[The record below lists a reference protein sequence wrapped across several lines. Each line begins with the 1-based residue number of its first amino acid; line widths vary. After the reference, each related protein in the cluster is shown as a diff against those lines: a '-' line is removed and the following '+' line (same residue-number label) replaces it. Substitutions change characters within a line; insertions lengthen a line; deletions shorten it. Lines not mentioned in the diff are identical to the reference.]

1 MDLNIILDNISLQQ
15 SKPRLKEKP
24 LSESEIIRAYSIIT
38 EERYNLIAEDSRMK
52 INELLSYG
60 EETDDDIKEAEKY
73 DPNPKRK
80 MKTALGRAWTIIK
93 KLIKALID
101 ILKSLIHKVLSV
113 FKKKKKD
120 IEDAVEVEI
129 QTYDNHDDKLLLEAY
144 NNSYNNTKSAEIRK
158 NEAKKIV
165 ETYSDYINY
174 LQISTTKKV
183 ISFADLNMLKQIKQN
198 LQEHVAANKL
208 LFNVPTTYTCHNE
221 FHINWQYKNIDCKSL
236 LDRVMFDH
244 VNKKII
250 LIDLKTTSDIY
261 NFKHSVE
268 EFDYYRQ
275 IAFYLCAITWYML
288 NELNLNVD
296 DYDLEA
302 YIIAIQTN
310 GKYEVRVFNMFNEE
324 ELLNRK
330 NIIAKTLTEIS
341 YHINSGNWEHTRK
354 YYENDGIEELRT

>member
-1 MDLNIILDNISLQQ
+1 MNIEIPYYEDNTRISNSAIGWFLKKGPRYLRNMLDGKEEGMSAKFLEKGTMIHEYILQPEEFWKDYEILDFEVPKVKQQ
-15 SKPRLKEKP
+15 RDLCEYYSSHKLTDP
-24 LSESEIIRAYSIIT
+24 LA
-38 EERYNLIAEDSRMK
+38 D
-52 INELLSYG
+52 
-60 EETDDDIKEAEKY
+60 
-73 DPNPKRK
+73 
-80 MKTALGRAWTIIK
+80 
-93 KLIKALID
+93 
-101 ILKSLIHKVLSV
+101 
-113 FKKKKKD
+113 
-120 IEDAVEVEI
+120 
-129 QTYDNHDDKLLLEAY
+129 DDKLLLEAY

-310 GKYEVRVFNMFNEE
+310 DKYEVRVFNMFNEE
-324 ELLNRK
+324 ELLKRK
-330 NIIAKTLTEIS
+330 DIISEALTEIS
-341 YHINSGNWEHTRK
+341 YHISSNNWEHTRK
-354 YYENDGIEELRT
+354 YYENDGIEELTG

>member
-1 MDLNIILDNISLQQ
+1 MNIEIPYYEDNTRISNSAIGWFLKKGPRYLRDMLDGKEEGMSAKFLEKGTMIHEYILQPEEFWKDYEILDFEVPKVKQQ
-15 SKPRLKEKP
+15 RDLCEYYSSHKLTDP
-24 LSESEIIRAYSIIT
+24 LA
-38 EERYNLIAEDSRMK
+38 D
-52 INELLSYG
+52 
-60 EETDDDIKEAEKY
+60 
-73 DPNPKRK
+73 
-80 MKTALGRAWTIIK
+80 
-93 KLIKALID
+93 
-101 ILKSLIHKVLSV
+101 
-113 FKKKKKD
+113 
-120 IEDAVEVEI
+120 
-129 QTYDNHDDKLLLEAY
+129 DDKLLLEAY

>member
-1 MDLNIILDNISLQQ
+1 MMNIEIPYYEDNTRISNSAIGWFLKKGPRYLRDMLDGKEEGMSAKFLEKGTMIHEYILQPEEFWKDYEILDFEVPKVKQQ
-15 SKPRLKEKP
+15 RDLCEYYSSHKLTDP
-24 LSESEIIRAYSIIT
+24 LA
-38 EERYNLIAEDSRMK
+38 D
-52 INELLSYG
+52 
-60 EETDDDIKEAEKY
+60 
-73 DPNPKRK
+73 
-80 MKTALGRAWTIIK
+80 
-93 KLIKALID
+93 
-101 ILKSLIHKVLSV
+101 
-113 FKKKKKD
+113 
-120 IEDAVEVEI
+120 
-129 QTYDNHDDKLLLEAY
+129 DDKLLLEAY

-324 ELLNRK
+324 ELLKRK
-330 NIIAKTLTEIS
+330 DIISEALTEIS
-341 YHINSGNWEHTRK
+341 YHNSSSNWEHTRK
-354 YYENDGIEELRT
+354 YYENDGIEELTG

>member
-1 MDLNIILDNISLQQ
+1 
-15 SKPRLKEKP
+15 
-24 LSESEIIRAYSIIT
+24 
-38 EERYNLIAEDSRMK
+38 
-52 INELLSYG
+52 
-60 EETDDDIKEAEKY
+60 
-73 DPNPKRK
+73 
-80 MKTALGRAWTIIK
+80 
-93 KLIKALID
+93 
-101 ILKSLIHKVLSV
+101 
-113 FKKKKKD
+113 
-120 IEDAVEVEI
+120 
-129 QTYDNHDDKLLLEAY
+129 
-144 NNSYNNTKSAEIRK
+144 
-158 NEAKKIV
+158 
-165 ETYSDYINY
+165 
-174 LQISTTKKV
+174 
-183 ISFADLNMLKQIKQN
+183 MLKQIKQN

-302 YIIAIQTN
+302 YIIAIKTK
-310 GKYEVRVFNMFNEE
+310 GKYEV
-324 ELLNRK
+324 
-330 NIIAKTLTEIS
+330 
-341 YHINSGNWEHTRK
+341 
-354 YYENDGIEELRT
+354 

>member
-1 MDLNIILDNISLQQ
+1 MNIEIPYYEDNTRISNSAIGWFLKKGPRYLRDMLDGKEEGMSAKFLEKGTMIHEYILQPEEFWKDYEILDFEVPKVKQQ
-15 SKPRLKEKP
+15 RDLCEYYSSHKLTDP
-24 LSESEIIRAYSIIT
+24 LA
-38 EERYNLIAEDSRMK
+38 D
-52 INELLSYG
+52 
-60 EETDDDIKEAEKY
+60 
-73 DPNPKRK
+73 
-80 MKTALGRAWTIIK
+80 
-93 KLIKALID
+93 
-101 ILKSLIHKVLSV
+101 
-113 FKKKKKD
+113 
-120 IEDAVEVEI
+120 
-129 QTYDNHDDKLLLEAY
+129 DDKLLLEAY

-310 GKYEVRVFNMFNEE
+310 DKYEVRVFNMFNEE
-324 ELLNRK
+324 ELLKRK
-330 NIIAKTLTEIS
+330 DTISEALTEIS
-341 YHINSGNWEHTRK
+341 YHISSNNWEHTRK
-354 YYENDGIEELRT
+354 YYENDGIEELTG

>member
-1 MDLNIILDNISLQQ
+1 MMNIEIPYYEDNTRISNSAIGWFLKKGPRYLRDMLDGKEEGMSAKFLEKGTMIHEHILQPEEFWKDYEILDFEVPKVKQQ
-15 SKPRLKEKP
+15 RDLCEYYSSHKLTDP
-24 LSESEIIRAYSIIT
+24 LA
-38 EERYNLIAEDSRMK
+38 D
-52 INELLSYG
+52 
-60 EETDDDIKEAEKY
+60 
-73 DPNPKRK
+73 
-80 MKTALGRAWTIIK
+80 
-93 KLIKALID
+93 
-101 ILKSLIHKVLSV
+101 
-113 FKKKKKD
+113 
-120 IEDAVEVEI
+120 
-129 QTYDNHDDKLLLEAY
+129 DDKLLLEAY

-324 ELLNRK
+324 ELLKRK
-330 NIIAKTLTEIS
+330 DIISEALTEIS
-341 YHINSGNWEHTRK
+341 YHISSNNWEHTRK
-354 YYENDGIEELRT
+354 YYENDGIEELTG

>member
-1 MDLNIILDNISLQQ
+1 MMNIEIPYYEDNTRISNSAIGWFLKKGPRYLRDMLDGKEEGMSAKFLEKGTMIHEYILQPEEFWKDYEILDFEVPKVKQQ
-15 SKPRLKEKP
+15 RDLCEYYSSRKLTDP
-24 LSESEIIRAYSIIT
+24 LA
-38 EERYNLIAEDSRMK
+38 D
-52 INELLSYG
+52 
-60 EETDDDIKEAEKY
+60 
-73 DPNPKRK
+73 
-80 MKTALGRAWTIIK
+80 
-93 KLIKALID
+93 
-101 ILKSLIHKVLSV
+101 
-113 FKKKKKD
+113 
-120 IEDAVEVEI
+120 
-129 QTYDNHDDKLLLEAY
+129 DDKLLLEAY

-324 ELLNRK
+324 ELLKRK
-330 NIIAKTLTEIS
+330 DIISEALTEIS
-341 YHINSGNWEHTRK
+341 YHISSNNWEHTRK
-354 YYENDGIEELRT
+354 YYENDGIEELTG

>member
-1 MDLNIILDNISLQQ
+1 MNIEIPYYEDNTRISNSAIGWFLKKGPRYLRDMLDGKEEGMSAKFLEKGTMIHEYILQPEEFWKDYEILDFEVPKVKQQ
-15 SKPRLKEKP
+15 RDLCEYYSSHKLTDP
-24 LSESEIIRAYSIIT
+24 LA
-38 EERYNLIAEDSRMK
+38 D
-52 INELLSYG
+52 
-60 EETDDDIKEAEKY
+60 
-73 DPNPKRK
+73 
-80 MKTALGRAWTIIK
+80 
-93 KLIKALID
+93 
-101 ILKSLIHKVLSV
+101 
-113 FKKKKKD
+113 
-120 IEDAVEVEI
+120 
-129 QTYDNHDDKLLLEAY
+129 DDKLLLEAY

-302 YIIAIQTN
+302 YIIAIQKN

>member
-1 MDLNIILDNISLQQ
+1 MMNIEIPYYEDNTRISNSAIGWFLKKGPRYLRDMLDRKEEGMSAKFLEKGTMIHEYILQPEEFWKDYEILDFEVPKVKQQ
-15 SKPRLKEKP
+15 RDLCEYYSSHKLTDP
-24 LSESEIIRAYSIIT
+24 LA
-38 EERYNLIAEDSRMK
+38 D
-52 INELLSYG
+52 
-60 EETDDDIKEAEKY
+60 
-73 DPNPKRK
+73 
-80 MKTALGRAWTIIK
+80 
-93 KLIKALID
+93 
-101 ILKSLIHKVLSV
+101 
-113 FKKKKKD
+113 
-120 IEDAVEVEI
+120 
-129 QTYDNHDDKLLLEAY
+129 DDKLLLEAY

-324 ELLNRK
+324 ELLKRK
-330 NIIAKTLTEIS
+330 DIISEALTEIS
-341 YHINSGNWEHTRK
+341 YHISSNNWEHTRK
-354 YYENDGIEELRT
+354 YYENDGIEELTS